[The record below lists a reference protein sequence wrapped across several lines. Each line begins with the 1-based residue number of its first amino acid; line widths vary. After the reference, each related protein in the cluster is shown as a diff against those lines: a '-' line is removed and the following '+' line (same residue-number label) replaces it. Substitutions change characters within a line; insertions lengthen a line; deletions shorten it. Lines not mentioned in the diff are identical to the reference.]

1 MKKPEREGIGI
12 GFFYD
17 ADDMDEYLDDLESRL
32 AEEKERA
39 KFIRNQNIDLVQA
52 CEELRKR
59 LKEAEAKVEGYERV
73 FKILRNHKDLPP
85 EFATVINENFWELI

>member
-1 MKKPEREGIGI
+1 MEKRPKIGDYITGVESLSDDPIDHKKWSVALNKYI
-12 GFFYD
+12 
-17 ADDMDEYLDDLESRL
+17 DDLESRL

-59 LKEAEAKVEGYERV
+59 LKEAEAKVEGYEC
-73 FKILRNHKDLPP
+73 DSY
-85 EFATVINENFWELI
+85 